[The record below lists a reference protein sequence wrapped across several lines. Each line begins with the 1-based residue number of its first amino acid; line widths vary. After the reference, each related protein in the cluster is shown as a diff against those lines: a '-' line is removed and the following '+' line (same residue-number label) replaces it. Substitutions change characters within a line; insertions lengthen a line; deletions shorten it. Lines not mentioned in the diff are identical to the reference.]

1 LPTQKQLDDTYMGT
15 AILHSKLSKARRKA
29 VGAVLVTPR
38 GVTLTGFNG
47 TPTGLSNEC
56 EEITGWNYTE
66 IDTGGRVP
74 EKIKT
79 TPIFTT
85 KPEVI
90 HAELNC
96 ILKAAKEGVS
106 VEGSTIYVT
115 LSPCVPCAAMLIQ
128 AGIKEVVY
136 LEAYRLTDGLD
147 LLKSAGVECRLYEGE
162 Q

>member
-1 LPTQKQLDDTYMGT
+1 MPTQKDLDSTYMGT
-15 AILHSKLSKARRKA
+15 AILHSKLSKALRKA

-47 TPTGLSNEC
+47 TPTGLSNQC
-56 EEITGWNYTE
+56 EEVVWGADEAGW
-66 IDTGGRVP
+66 DMP
-74 EKIKT
+74 ELV
-79 TPIFTT
+79 T

-115 LSPCVPCAAMLIQ
+115 LSPCIPCAAMLIQ

-147 LLKSAGVECRLYEGE
+147 LLKSAGVECRLYQTEE
-162 Q
+162 VV